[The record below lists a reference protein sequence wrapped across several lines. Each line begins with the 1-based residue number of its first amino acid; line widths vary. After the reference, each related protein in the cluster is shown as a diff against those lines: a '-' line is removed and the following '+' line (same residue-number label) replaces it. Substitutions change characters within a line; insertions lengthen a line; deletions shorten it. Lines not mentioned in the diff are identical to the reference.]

1 MKGTVTMSDHPLP
14 PSDSKGVSPDG
25 LGPVQPDQSRATI
38 LSTGP
43 PMMTLLYPRPT
54 IVPR

>member
-1 MKGTVTMSDHPLP
+1 MSDHPLP